1 MTDQSSKVVSRGEC
15 TACGSSDANVLYEDN
30 SKYCF
35 SCQTYTKGDGMQQA
49 QQQAPIQGVYKQHFT
64 DGATTAIPD
73 RGIKEE
79 TCKFYGV
86 KTIWSSDN
94 NIIKH
99 IYPYYD
105 KETHHVANKVREVKT
120 KGFFAEGR
128 LPDATLFG
136 QNRFKSGGKFVTVC
150 EGEID
155 AMSAFEMLGSK
166 WPVVSI
172 KNGAQSAL
180 KDIKANYEYLNGFD
194 NIVLCF
200 DNDEHGKKA
209 ASQVAQVFEP
219 NKCLIMD
226 MEMKDANEYLK
237 QNKREQF
244 SRSWWNAKPFTPAG
258 IIRLCDHIDE
268 LFEEDEQ
275 DTVLYPYAGLNDK
288 LYGMRTGELV
298 TITAGTGA
306 GKTSMMYE
314 LEYHILKNIDSNI
327 GIIHLEE
334 NKKQTMFHLMS
345 IPANKRLFIK
355 EVRKDMTRQDMEP
368 FIQDTVQNPKLI
380 AFNHFGSITTDEIL
394 AKVRY
399 MVKAMDCK
407 FVVIDHLSILVSGLD
422 DGDER
427 RNIDMLMTKLRSL
440 VEETQCGLLLVS
452 HLRRMS
458 GDKGQEQGG
467 AISLSQLRGSH
478 SIAQLSDAVIA
489 LERNQQ
495 ADDPIEANTTT
506 VRVLKNRY
514 AGDTGIACYLLYDK
528 DTGRLAEIENPFE
541 ADNGST
547 EDIGDFL

>member
-1 MTDQSSKVVSRGEC
+1 MNTSDKARVVSRGEC
-15 TACGSSDANVLYEDN
+15 TQCGSSDANVLYDDN

-35 SCQTYTKGDGMQQA
+35 SCETYTKGDGMQP
-49 QQQAPIQGVYKQHFT
+49 QQQAPIRGVVQPHFS
-64 DGATTAIPD
+64 DGAITPIQDRAISED
-73 RGIKEE
+73 
-79 TCKFYGV
+79 TCKFYNV

-94 NIIKH
+94 KITKH
-99 IYPYYD
+99 IYPYFD
-105 KETHHVANKVREVKT
+105 SNQKFIANKVREVNR
-120 KGFFAEGR
+120 KGFYVEGN
-128 LPDATLFG
+128 LPDASLFG
-136 QNRFKSGGKFVTVC
+136 SQKFKSGGKFVTVC
-150 EGEID
+150 EGELD
-155 AMSAFEMLGSK
+155 AMSAYEMLGSK

-172 KNGAQSAL
+172 KNGAQSAVR
-180 KDIKANYEYLNGFD
+180 DVKANYDYLNGFD
-194 NIVLCF
+194 KIVLCF
-200 DNDEHGKKA
+200 DSDEHGQKA
-209 ASQVAQVFEP
+209 ANQVAQIFEP
-219 NKCLIMD
+219 NKCLVMS
-226 MEMKDANEYLK
+226 MTFKDANDYLK
-237 QNKREQF
+237 ANKREQF
-244 SRSWWNAKPFTPAG
+244 SRDWWNAKPYTPAG

-268 LFEEDEQ
+268 LFEEEDQ
-275 DTVLYPYAGLNDK
+275 DTVLYPYQGLNEK
-288 LYGMRTGELV
+288 LYGIRTGELV

-314 LEYHILKNIDSNI
+314 LEYHMLKNTESNI
-327 GIIHLEE
+327 GLIHLEE
-334 NKKQTMFHLMS
+334 NYKQTMRHLMS

-355 EVRKDMTRQDMEP
+355 EVRSNMSREEMEP
-368 FIQDTVQNPKLI
+368 YIEDTIRNPRII

-495 ADDPIEANTTT
+495 ADDPIEANTTA

-528 DTGRLAEIENPFE
+528 ESGRLSEIENPFE
-541 ADNGST
+541 TGSEPIDT
-547 EDIGDFL
+547 GDFL